1 MGKLI
6 IIIIVIVLVAFLV
19 MSFKKKREEGRS
31 VIGSIISMIIN
42 GFSALLNISASS
54 TSNDAKKF
62 KREGKISEEKAAEV
76 MRYANKAK
84 ATAKKVK
91 KYDKMIK

>member
-54 TSNDAKKF
+54 ASNDAKKL

-76 MRYANKAK
+76 IRNANKAK